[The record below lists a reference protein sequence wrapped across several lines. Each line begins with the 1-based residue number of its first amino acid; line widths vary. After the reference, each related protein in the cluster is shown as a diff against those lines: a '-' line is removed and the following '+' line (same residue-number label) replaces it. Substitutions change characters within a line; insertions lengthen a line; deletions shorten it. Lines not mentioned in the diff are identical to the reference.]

1 MILLDTSVV
10 SEGWKPKPNPQV
22 VAWLN
27 AQPADSVYVCIPV
40 FAELRFGVE
49 LLDPGPRKD
58 RLQAWVD
65 RLETEVYQGQILTLD
80 LLAAHEFGRLAARRQ
95 KSGRRMDPMD
105 AMIAAIASAHGM
117 TLATRDTQDFADL
130 GLDLINPFEAPVA

>member
-80 LLAAHEFGRLAARRQ
+80 LLAAHEFGRLAARLQ

-105 AMIAAIASAHGM
+105 AMIAAIALAHGM